1 MATEAS
7 QKMKPLF
14 IALAVIA
21 VIITVI
27 VQAPNV
33 VRAISG

>member
-7 QKMKPLF
+7 QKLKPFL
-14 IALAVIA
+14 IALAAIV
-21 VIITVI
+21 VVI